1 MKLLIA
7 VVNSDDIYSLIDALT
22 AEKHQATLISTTGGF
37 LRQGNAT
44 ILIGVAD
51 ENLVGVLKIIRATC
65 RPRTAY
71 VSAFPS
77 APGPGGALASMP
89 MEVQV
94 GGAVVFA
101 LDVERFEEF

>member
-7 VVNSDDIYSLIDALT
+7 VVNSNDTYSLIDALT
-22 AEKHQATLISTTGGF
+22 ADKHQATLISTTGGF

-44 ILIGVAD
+44 IVIGVAD
-51 ENLVGVLKIIRATC
+51 ENLAGVLKIIRTTC
-65 RPRTAY
+65 RSRTAY

-77 APGPGGALASMP
+77 APGPEGALASMP
-89 MEVQV
+89 MEVPV

-101 LDVERFEEF
+101 LDVERYEKF

>member
-7 VVNSDDIYSLIDALT
+7 IVSRDDMYALVDALSG
-22 AEKHQATLISTTGGF
+22 EGRRATLIGTTGGF

-51 ENLVGVLKIIRATC
+51 ENLAAVLKIVRATC

-71 VSAFPS
+71 ISAFPS
-77 APGPGGALASMP
+77 APGSGGALASMP
-89 MEVQV
+89 LEVQV
-94 GGAVVFA
+94 GGAVVFT
-101 LDVERFEEF
+101 LDVERYEEF